1 MATVKDTTSAAA
13 NPGAV
18 THKPKFDNLCD
29 ANVFGLR
36 YLPATACF
44 YPPAIQSQDILL
56 IDFDVKTIQS
66 EGLYLVEEVQDGKVV
81 WMGCRRFDV
90 RHHNT
95 LMDLRGDGDWREC
108 SPDLWNVLRVVGAVR
123 QVYKPAA

>member
-13 NPGAV
+13 NLAAV
-18 THKPKFDNLCD
+18 AHKPKFDNLSD

-44 YPPAIQSQDILL
+44 YPPAIHSQDILL
-56 IDFDVKTIQS
+56 IDFDVKNIQA
-66 EGLYLVEEVQDGKVV
+66 EGLYLLEEVQEGKVV

-90 RHHNT
+90 RHDCT

-108 SPDLWNVLRVVGAVR
+108 STDLWSVLRVAGAVR